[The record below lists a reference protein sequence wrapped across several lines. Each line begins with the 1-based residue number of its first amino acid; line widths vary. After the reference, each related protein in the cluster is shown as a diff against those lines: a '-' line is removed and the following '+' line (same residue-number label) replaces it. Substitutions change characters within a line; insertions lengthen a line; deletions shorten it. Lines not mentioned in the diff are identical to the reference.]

1 MASCKSR
8 WNNLRKIYLNYL
20 IRRENSNDIAT
31 YKYADQLAFLLPFLR
46 PHNST
51 VVLRAMN
58 VGLEDIEVISA
69 SDDGEDLNREKSV
82 TEDEVTEF
90 CMSLVPIMDRLR
102 LEGDFKQNQ
111 IKLDIFQAVV
121 TIVKESF
128 EKQ

>member
-46 PHNST
+46 PHNSS
-51 VVLRAMN
+51 VVDRAMN
-58 VGLEDIEVISA
+58 VGLEDVEVISA

-102 LEGDFKQNQ
+102 
-111 IKLDIFQAVV
+111 
-121 TIVKESF
+121 
-128 EKQ
+128 

>member
-31 YKYADQLAFLLPFLR
+31 YKYADQLEFLLPFLR
-46 PHNST
+46 PHNSS
-51 VVLRAMN
+51 VVDRAMN
-58 VGLEDIEVISA
+58 VGLEDIEVIST
-69 SDDGEDLNREKSV
+69 SDGEDLNREKSV
-82 TEDEVTEF
+82 IEDEVTEF

-111 IKLDIFQAVV
+111 IKLDVFQAVV

>member
-46 PHNST
+46 PHNSS
-51 VVLRAMN
+51 VVDRAMN
-58 VGLEDIEVISA
+58 VGLEDIEVIST
-69 SDDGEDLNREKSV
+69 SDGEDLNREKSV

>member
-46 PHNST
+46 PHNSS
-51 VVLRAMN
+51 VVDRAMN

-69 SDDGEDLNREKSV
+69 SDGEDLNREKSV